1 MPRTYNKR
9 QNVTQKTQENK
20 QEMQENEIDYKA
32 KAEELEA
39 KLNSLMSM
47 LEKQNAERPQAQT
60 VSVEDKYHRRI
71 LVTNISDWGVT
82 LKTSNEGNA
91 TQFRLDRFGSTLPI
105 SYEDLNKCI
114 NTDMRLFTEGYVYI
128 NDRDAVQDNYL
139 ESYYEKFLDNKT
151 ISNIMQFSE
160 NELVDMVT
168 NTTPTIQRT
177 ICAQIARKMLQNE
190 YVDMNKAHII
200 GKACT
205 PPIDIFEL
213 SKKLG

>member
-1 MPRTYNKR
+1 MPRTYNRK
-9 QNVTQKTQENK
+9 QTTNQEIKEINQDK
-20 QEMQENEIDYKA
+20 QENEIDYKA

-39 KLNSLMSM
+39 KLTSLMAM
-47 LEKQNAERPQAQT
+47 LEKQNAEKPQGQT

-71 LVTNISDWGVT
+71 LVVNISDWGVT
-82 LKTSNEGNA
+82 LKTSNDGNA

-128 NDRDAVQDNYL
+128 KDREAIEDNYL
-139 ESYYEKFLDNKT
+139 ESYYEKFLDDKK
-151 ISNIMQFSE
+151 ISNIMSFSD
-160 NELVDMVT
+160 NELADMIG

-177 ICAQIARKMLQNE
+177 ICAQLARKMLQNE
-190 YVDMNKAHII
+190 SVDMNKAHII
-200 GKACT
+200 GRACT

>member
-1 MPRTYNKR
+1 MPRPAK
-9 QNVTQKTQENK
+9 KTQEIK
-20 QEMQENEIDYKA
+20 ETKENEIDYKA

-39 KLNSLMSM
+39 KLNSLMAM
-47 LEKQNAERPQAQT
+47 LEKQNSETPKEPT
-60 VSVEDKYHRRI
+60 ISVENKYHRRI

-91 TQFRLDRFGSTLPI
+91 TQFRLDRFGATLPI

-114 NTDMRLFTEGYVYI
+114 NTDMRLFTDGYVYI
-128 NDRDAVQDNYL
+128 NDREAIEDNYL
-139 ESYYEKFLDNKT
+139 ESYYEKFLDAKK
-151 ISNIMQFSE
+151 IGDILKFSDA
-160 NELVDMVT
+160 ELADMVS
-168 NTTPTIQRT
+168 NATPVIQQT

-190 YVDMNKAHII
+190 SVDMNKAHTI

>member
-1 MPRTYNKR
+1 MPRTPNSNK
-9 QNVTQKTQENK
+9 K
-20 QEMQENEIDYKA
+20 QETKETEIDYKA
-32 KAEELEA
+32 KYEELE
-39 KLNSLMSM
+39 KKFNSFMELM
-47 LEKQNAERPQAQT
+47 EKQTAEAQKT
-60 VSVEDKYHRRI
+60 QVVSVENKYHKRV

-82 LKTSNEGNA
+82 LKTSSDGNA

-128 NDRDAVQDNYL
+128 NDREVIEDNYL
-139 ESYYEKFLDNKT
+139 ESYYEKFLDSKK
-151 ISNIMQFSE
+151 ISNILTFSDK
-160 NELVDMVT
+160 ELTDMISD
-168 NTTPTIQRT
+168 TTPTIQQT
-177 ICAQIARKMLQNE
+177 ICAQIARKILQNE
-190 YVDMNKAHII
+190 TVDMNKAHII

>member
-1 MPRTYNKR
+1 MPRTPNSNK
-9 QNVTQKTQENK
+9 K
-20 QEMQENEIDYKA
+20 QETKETEIDYKA
-32 KAEELEA
+32 KYEELE
-39 KLNSLMSM
+39 KKFNSFMELM
-47 LEKQNAERPQAQT
+47 EKQTAEVQKTQV
-60 VSVEDKYHRRI
+60 VSVENKYHKRV

-82 LKTSNEGNA
+82 LKTSSDGNA

-128 NDRDAVQDNYL
+128 NDREVIEDNYL
-139 ESYYEKFLDNKT
+139 ESYYEKFLDSKK
-151 ISNIMQFSE
+151 ISNILTFSDK
-160 NELVDMVT
+160 ELTDMISD
-168 NTTPTIQRT
+168 TTPTIQQT
-177 ICAQIARKMLQNE
+177 ICAQIARKILQNE
-190 YVDMNKAHII
+190 TVDMNKAHII

>member
-1 MPRTYNKR
+1 MPRTPISNK
-9 QNVTQKTQENK
+9 K
-20 QEMQENEIDYKA
+20 QETKETEIDYKA
-32 KAEELEA
+32 KYEELE
-39 KLNSLMSM
+39 KKFNSFMELM
-47 LEKQNAERPQAQT
+47 EKQTAEAQKT
-60 VSVEDKYHRRI
+60 QVVSVENKYHKRV

-82 LKTSNEGNA
+82 LKTSSDGNA

-128 NDRDAVQDNYL
+128 NDREVIEDNYL
-139 ESYYEKFLDNKT
+139 ESYYEKFLDSKK
-151 ISNIMQFSE
+151 ISNILTFSDK
-160 NELVDMVT
+160 ELTDMISD
-168 NTTPTIQRT
+168 TTPTIQQT
-177 ICAQIARKMLQNE
+177 ICAQIARKILQNE
-190 YVDMNKAHII
+190 TVDMNKAHII

>member
-1 MPRTYNKR
+1 MQRTTNTNQHIKGD
-9 QNVTQKTQENK
+9 
-20 QEMQENEIDYKA
+20 EIDYKK
-32 KAEELEA
+32 KADELEK
-39 KLNSLMSM
+39 KLNALMEM
-47 LEKQNAERPQAQT
+47 MEKQNSESQKASV
-60 VSVEDKYHRRI
+60 VSVENKYHKRI

-128 NDRDAVQDNYL
+128 NDPEAVQENYL
-139 ESYYEKFLDNKT
+139 ETYYEKFLDVKKIT
-151 ISNIMQFSE
+151 DIMTFPDK
-160 NELVDMVT
+160 ELAEMVG
-168 NTTPTIQRT
+168 NSTPTIQQT
-177 ICAQIARKMLQNE
+177 ICAQIARKILQNE
-190 YVDMNKAHII
+190 PVDMNKAHII